1 MLSSFYI
8 YGIDFETKSVAIS
21 RAMTTLVFYNTVPV
35 LFKGK
40 IGGFFYK
47 SMLLVLGPGSG
58 RAESPRLGNGL
69 DRRRPPRTRRTA
81 AAVVTAAAT
90 AAAVTAAAAA
100 EVLRTSASGT
110 GRVSGV
116 FGEALQILV
125 FFSGK

>member
-110 GRVSGV
+110 GRFSGV

>member
-1 MLSSFYI
+1 
-8 YGIDFETKSVAIS
+8 
-21 RAMTTLVFYNTVPV
+21 
-35 LFKGK
+35 
-40 IGGFFYK
+40 
-47 SMLLVLGPGSG
+47 MLLVLGPGSG
-58 RAESPRLGNGL
+58 RVESPRLGNGL

-110 GRVSGV
+110 GRVSDV

>member
-1 MLSSFYI
+1 
-8 YGIDFETKSVAIS
+8 
-21 RAMTTLVFYNTVPV
+21 
-35 LFKGK
+35 
-40 IGGFFYK
+40 
-47 SMLLVLGPGSG
+47 MLLVLGPGSG
-58 RAESPRLGNGL
+58 RVESPRLGNGL

>member
-69 DRRRPPRTRRTA
+69 DRRRPPRTQRTA

>member
-21 RAMTTLVFYNTVPV
+21 GAMTTLVFYNTVPV

-90 AAAVTAAAAA
+90 AVAVTAAAAA

>member
-110 GRVSGV
+110 GRGSGV